1 MTNTSGDPVDLAPKK
16 RPRQKR
22 AIATWERLLDV
33 AAEILETQGVERIS
47 TNLIAEKAGI
57 TPPTLYR
64 YFPNKYA
71 VLWALGDRLMQ
82 QQNVVFEQSIEQS
95 GDDASFQLERSE
107 HLLRDT
113 LDVTERHPGA
123 LAIMR
128 AMRAVPVLQ
137 EVRLASHHQ
146 VADAWTDQ
154 LVKLLPGLTREEI
167 WAKARLSVETGY
179 AAIEMAMEETRL
191 DRETV
196 IRDASLFQTA
206 YWLSILNQKASD
218 S

>member
-1 MTNTSGDPVDLAPKK
+1 MTQPAGEPVDLRPKK

-82 QQNVVFEQSIEQS
+82 QQNVVFEKFMAES
-95 GDDASFQLERSE
+95 GTNISFQIERSAK
-107 HLLRDT
+107 LMRDT
-113 LDVTERHPGA
+113 LEVTEKHPGA

-146 VADAWTDQ
+146 VTDAWAEQ
-154 LVKLLPGLTREEI
+154 LSVMLPHLTKEEI

-179 AAIEMAMEETRL
+179 AAIEMAMEETEM
-191 DRETV
+191 DRET
-196 IRDASLFQTA
+196 IIQDSSLFQTA
-206 YWLSILNQKASD
+206 YWRSLLPE
-218 S
+218 